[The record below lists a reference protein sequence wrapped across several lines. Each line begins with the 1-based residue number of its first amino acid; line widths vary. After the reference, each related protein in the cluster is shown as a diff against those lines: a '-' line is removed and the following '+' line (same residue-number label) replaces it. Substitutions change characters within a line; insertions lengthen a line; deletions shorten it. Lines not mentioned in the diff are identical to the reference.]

1 MVIFPSSTKRFPGYD
16 NESSSYSAEVH
27 RNYIYGKHV
36 ANYMEYLQ
44 GEDEAL
50 YQKQFSRFIKQ
61 GIAPDG
67 VSFSYLP
74 KGVLGF
80 RPCFFWGGGGSRSA
94 GVLVLYKKSS
104 PPSSIKGQN

>member
-80 RPCFFWGGGGSRSA
+80 RPCFFLGGGGVVEVQ
-94 GVLVLYKKSS
+94 GC
-104 PPSSIKGQN
+104 

>member
-1 MVIFPSSTKRFPGYD
+1 MWAPNGIWFCLLVCPFFQSFYLFSKQFFFFPSSTKRFPGYD
-16 NESSSYSAEVH
+16 NENSSYSAEVH

-61 GIAPDG
+61 GIVPG
-67 VSFSYLP
+67 SVSFSCLP
-74 KGVLGF
+74 KVVIVNSF
-80 RPCFFWGGGGSRSA
+80 Q
-94 GVLVLYKKSS
+94 V
-104 PPSSIKGQN
+104 